1 MRGTSYIDGLSLDRG
16 GLPNI
21 IQRDARPIAHGLEN
35 PISVEQISRSIKFLS
50 NHNGLVNFTNREFK
64 ILTAI

>member
-50 NHNGLVNFTNREFK
+50 SHNG
-64 ILTAI
+64 